1 MKQSPW
7 RHFEKNCETVTRKKL
22 ICIVQEQFREDLRTW
37 IKQDRKIASKVLDLA
52 EEVLKTPFEG
62 RGKPELL
69 KYIPGNVWSRRITH
83 EDRLV
88 YRVYDDKVDFLQAK
102 YHY

>member
-1 MKQSPW
+1 MTSARQQ
-7 RHFEKNCETVTRKKL
+7 RT
-22 ICIVQEQFREDLRTW
+22 CIVQRQFREDLSAW
-37 IKQDRKIASKVLDLA
+37 IKLDRKIASKILDLV
-52 EEVLKTPFEG
+52 EEVLRNPFEG
-62 RGKPELL
+62 KGKPEPLRYL
-69 KYIPGNVWSRRITH
+69 PGNVWSRRITH